1 MDTMSHH
8 NNASLTIEAGQA
20 QDEAV
25 GVVRPLADERTL
37 LVVAAFE
44 TLRRALTMMMPNGD
58 DSLKTVT
65 ELGEE
70 PRGNINLY
78 PGI

>member
-20 QDEAV
+20 LDEAV

-37 LVVAAFE
+37 LVVAADRKCGGSRSRGPIFPPGRS
-44 TLRRALTMMMPNGD
+44 RRQ
-58 DSLKTVT
+58 
-65 ELGEE
+65 
-70 PRGNINLY
+70 PR
-78 PGI
+78 